1 MKKDRNCGMAPYPV
15 YPNYPGMPNQGQPN
29 PNMMAPGFQGQMMPM
44 NPNMM
49 APGSQG
55 QMMPMNPNMMAPGSQ
70 GQMMPNIDIINNNQ
84 DDDGIATLTRQ
95 VNLLEKRVSRLESGF
110 SDSNSFG
117 NKYTDSNY
125 HIL

>member
-29 PNMMAPGFQGQMMPM
+29 PNMMAPGF
-44 NPNMM
+44 
-49 APGSQG
+49 QG